1 MSEKAVGANYS
12 LNQFLSAYIAAA
24 QKAICNLA
32 NDYNTA
38 AKYDKPCCTYDDSVK
53 KGLFL
58 KFALENIDCFT
69 DDEKNKVISVANRF
83 AQNCGFCTVSQAEI
97 DAFAATDFGKN
108 LSNKF
113 DIDPDVKKFIAA
125 TALLNASEIN
135 ALTTM
140 VKSLKDNNL
149 WSKFHVIYPFVG
161 PGLSSKAYNLK
172 DTTKHKIDW
181 GSGVIDDAKGVDFD
195 GTLNSY
201 GDTNMN
207 FYDLGYTTTEDI
219 HVSFYTPDDRDLS
232 VRCAVW
238 GAIDDIALASDR
250 ITMIFDSTALGGS
263 YFVDFWSDNDTSARL
278 SGLTDP
284 GNKGF
289 YAVST
294 ASNSDLRL
302 VKDKV
307 LINSYTSA
315 RDIDPSPNL
324 DLFIGTLNYDGT
336 VDSSV
341 PSTRKMGLFTAGT
354 NLTNTE
360 INTLND
366 IVSVFINTLNRA

>member
-1 MSEKAVGANYS
+1 MLEKAVGVNYS
-12 LNQFLSAYIAAA
+12 TDQFLSAYIASA

-32 NDYNTA
+32 NEHNTA

-83 AQNCGFCTVSQAEI
+83 AQNCGYCTVSQAEI
-97 DAFAATDFGKN
+97 DAFAATSLGQE

-113 DIDPDVKKFIAA
+113 EDQDVKKF
-125 TALLNASEIN
+125 TSYVG
-135 ALTTM
+135 ALTSAESSAIDAL
-140 VKSLKDNNL
+140 VASLKKENL

-161 PGLSSKAYNLK
+161 SDLYGKAYNLK
-172 DTTKHKIDW
+172 DPTKHKISW
-181 GSGVIDDAKGVDFD
+181 GSGVIDDSKGVDFD

-207 FYDLGYTTTEDI
+207 FYDLGYTTIENM

-238 GAIDDIALASDR
+238 GAIDDLSAASDR
-250 ITMIFDSTALGGS
+250 ITMVFDSSALGGS
-263 YFVDFWSDNDTSARL
+263 YFVDFWADDELNSRL

-294 ASNSDLRL
+294 ASSSDLRL
-302 VKDKV
+302 IKDKV
-307 LINSYTSA
+307 LINSNTST
-315 RDIDPSPNL
+315 RDINPTPNL
-324 DLFIGTLNYDGT
+324 DMFIGTINYDGT

-341 PSTRKMGLFTAGT
+341 PSTRKMGFFTAGL
-354 NLTNTE
+354 NLTNAE
-360 INTLND
+360 INKLND
-366 IVSVFINTLNRA
+366 IVSVFISSLNRV